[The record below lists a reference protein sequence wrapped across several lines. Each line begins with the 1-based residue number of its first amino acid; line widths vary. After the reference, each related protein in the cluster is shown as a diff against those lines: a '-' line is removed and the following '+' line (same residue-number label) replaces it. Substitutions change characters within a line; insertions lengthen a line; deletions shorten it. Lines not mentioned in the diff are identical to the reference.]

1 MYLMNEILVFTPG
14 RRHEG
19 LDRLGWIH
27 NLMAPQPGFI
37 HASVSRYQGDSTRHT
52 VLRLW
57 DSADAFQRFRE
68 TPDGNYGADRPE
80 GLYWNEP
87 VVARWESFAEAS
99 GNVKGNFLVKI
110 QREVPEGA
118 WDAFMTFQRELLQA
132 ALAPGGVES
141 IHQFRVADP
150 SQALTVARLESRDV
164 YEALLDNSD
173 FGKLMLSTPEGVNM
187 LRTECFEVVSDVGPK
202 K

>member
-68 TPDGNYGADRPE
+68 TPDGNYGANRPE

-118 WDAFMTFQRELLQA
+118 WDAFMTFQRELLQT